1 MIKKLEIQQR
11 CNIWKHHIWTQCF
24 RIIII
29 ISIMII
35 IIIFLAP
42 YDRNFTGKTSH
53 LPPTTEEV
61 CFRRTPA
68 FVRLSVFV
76 QDYSKMCAW
85 IWMKCCVSTDVATW
99 TNWLTFEPDPDYS
112 SDTGTGL
119 LSPIAYSL
127 QCRILLRRKNPYW
140 AHIAATMLGFESYAL
155 QRGILL
161 QPGKSNVLVLGAR
174 RSSDAWFWGVETLLS
189 EVNALYR
196 VHF

>member
-1 MIKKLEIQQR
+1 
-11 CNIWKHHIWTQCF
+11 
-24 RIIII
+24 
-29 ISIMII
+29 MII

-99 TNWLTFEPDPDYS
+99 TN
-112 SDTGTGL
+112 
-119 LSPIAYSL
+119 
-127 QCRILLRRKNPYW
+127 
-140 AHIAATMLGFESYAL
+140 
-155 QRGILL
+155 
-161 QPGKSNVLVLGAR
+161 
-174 RSSDAWFWGVETLLS
+174 
-189 EVNALYR
+189 
-196 VHF
+196 